1 MLTED
6 EIEYVLD
13 GLPASSSDPTSSNL
27 RTRLT
32 SFLREIRRA
41 PDSSHSTEKSEKSPK
56 QYRNPALTVD
66 AAVVRGRKE
75 NLQLLLVTRGRPPFE
90 GSLALPG
97 GFVDYGEDPLVAV
110 IRELEEECGIKGMN
124 PKLVAVRGHPERDSR
139 QHIVT
144 VCYHVQVDE
153 TAPVKAGDDAA
164 QCGWYPIEDL
174 LKDDSKLA
182 FDHDS
187 LLRQFV
193 NYLEINGLR

>member
-6 EIEYVLD
+6 ETELILD
-13 GLPASSSDPTSSNL
+13 GLPPPGANPTSNKL
-27 RTRLT
+27 RTRL
-32 SFLREIRRA
+32 SNFLREIRQA
-41 PDSSHSTEKSEKSPK
+41 PDNPSPPDVQKSPK

-90 GSLALPG
+90 GQLAFPG
-97 GFVDYGEDPLVAV
+97 GFVDYGEDPHLAV
-110 IRELEEECGIKGMN
+110 VRELEEECGVKGKN
-124 PKLVAVRGHPERDSR
+124 PKLVAVRGDPERDSR

-144 VCYHVQVDE
+144 VCYHIHVDDSA
-153 TAPVKAGDDAA
+153 TVLAGDDAA

-182 FDHDS
+182 FDHDA

-193 NYLEINGLR
+193 TYLEVNGLR